1 MNSAMK
7 RVRQEEPKT
16 EGLGGKECLARLLTE
31 FNNVCKRSAKEGK
44 MPVKDFQRDRRM
56 LELVNEVEKLAWRGE
71 NWESCDKA
79 ERVMEESDVQDM
91 GAVHR

>member
-1 MNSAMK
+1 MSGK
-7 RVRQEEPKT
+7 RSQR
-16 EGLGGKECLARLLTE
+16 LGGKECLGRLLTE

-44 MPVKDFQRDRRM
+44 VPVRDFQRERRM
-56 LELVNEVEKLAWRGE
+56 LELVNEVQKLAWRGD

-79 ERVMEESDVQDM
+79 ERVTVESDVQDV